1 MGIFKKI
8 FGKRDQKASTTEP
21 NSGSGIQVSSLDQLT
36 EMDIDEAVS
45 KIKEKRKQ
53 NQKKFNENYKK
64 AESLINKG
72 QYQKAQKLTSED
84 VTGYFQVYSSAEKLE
99 KAGKLEDAAKTYWRN
114 IFENGTDAPANFKR
128 LLIVLSKLGRKKE
141 ELSVALIYLAFVK
154 EKEREK
160 IKKRIENIRKKLD
173 SKD

>member
-53 NQKKFNENYKK
+53 N
-64 AESLINKG
+64 
-72 QYQKAQKLTSED
+72 QKAQKLTSED